1 MRVAF
6 LVLAGLIAAA
16 PARADC
22 AHFKWSIETER
33 QTFASATP
41 MPAESGAA
49 EVGKAYALTLSKDV
63 KLPVE
68 PERPPR
74 KDTFAGFVSVP
85 KLDAGLYQVTLS
97 GEAWIDVAQNGVRV
111 KSRGFTGQ
119 RDCPGVRKS
128 VRFPLAAGPAVIQI
142 SNASA
147 PRINFAISPSQ

>member
-1 MRVAF
+1 MRVPF
-6 LVLAGLIAAA
+6 LILACLIAAA

-22 AHFKWSIETER
+22 AHFKWSVETER
-33 QTFASATP
+33 QAFASATP
-41 MPAESGAA
+41 MPAEGGTA

-63 KLPVE
+63 KLPLE

-74 KDTFAGFVSVP
+74 KDAFAGFVNVP
-85 KLDAGLYQVTLS
+85 KLEAGLYQVTLS
-97 GEAWIDVAQNGVRV
+97 GEAWIDVAQNGARV

-128 VRFPLAAGPAVIQI
+128 VRFPLGPGPAVIQI

-147 PRINFAISPSQ
+147 PQIIFAISPAK